1 MVLAVSGGVDSM
13 VLLHSLHS
21 LSPEIG
27 ISIHV
32 AHLDHGIRE
41 NSRRDAEFVKKVC
54 EDMGVPFTIER
65 IEVRKERGESL
76 EEAARRV
83 RYSFLERVRKETKAD
98 LIATAHHKD
107 DLAETVLYRIVRGT
121 GIRGLVGMRPKDGH
135 LIRPLLIFTR
145 EEIEEYARK
154 NGIDFVTDETNF
166 DRRYARNFIRHEVI
180 PILKELNPSLSDS
193 LYRLSRNA
201 SLVFEFLE
209 EEIKKIEREHVRE
222 LRFGYDFPIRL
233 NDFVKS
239 ELVRR
244 ITERMTG
251 RLPKFEDVDR
261 VLELK
266 GDSKKVVFF
275 DSFGAWV
282 SLGRVFVGNL
292 VRERVEYELSEGE
305 YDFWDFGVSVK
316 KGFGIK
322 VMDGMV
328 LRNRRNGDKI
338 GGKKLK
344 DVMVEMRIPAYLRD
358 EVPVLAIGREVIWM
372 AGKLF
377 KREFEGEGFS
387 LSFSGGDR
395 I

>member
-1 MVLAVSGGVDSM
+1 M

-21 LSPEIG
+21 LSQKLG

-41 NSRRDAEFVKKVC
+41 TSRRDAEFVKKVC

-65 IEVRKERGESL
+65 VEVKKERGESL

-83 RYSFLERVRKETKAD
+83 RYSFLERVRKETGSD

-145 EEIEEYARK
+145 EEIEEYARE

-180 PILKELNPSLSDS
+180 PLLRKLNPSLSDS
-193 LYRLSRNA
+193 FYRLSRNA
-201 SLVFEFLE
+201 SSILEFVE
-209 EEIKKIEREHVRE
+209 GEIERIEGRYVRK
-222 LRFGYDFPIRL
+222 LRFGYDFPVDL

-239 ELVRR
+239 ELIRR

-251 RLPKFEDVDR
+251 RLPKFEDVER
-261 VLELK
+261 SLELE

-275 DSFGAWV
+275 DSFGVWA
-282 SLGRVFVGNL
+282 SLGRVFVGVL
-292 VRERVEYELSEGE
+292 SRKKVEYELKEGE
-305 YDFWDFGVSVK
+305 YDFWDFRVSVK
-316 KGFGIK
+316 KGFGVK
-322 VMDGMV
+322 AVDGMV

-344 DVMVEMRIPAYLRD
+344 DVMVDMGIPAYLRD
-358 EVPVLAIGREVIWM
+358 EVPVLAMGREVIWM
-372 AGKLF
+372 AGRLF
-377 KREFEGEGFS
+377 RKDLEGEGFS
-387 LSFSGGDR
+387 LDFSGGDR